1 MTKLTLRQQWRIIA
15 VTAEMYLRQAA
26 TDLFIIFAVI
36 IQPMVIALLALYM
49 LKDTNGGQAIFVV
62 VGSSLTGLWS
72 GVLFM
77 GGNSITQERWTGT
90 LEHIVAVPVPLVLI
104 TFGKNLANVIQS
116 LSSMV
121 VAYALAMLLF
131 GYSLTIS
138 QPLLFVVSLLFTV
151 FSFVSFGLLL
161 APVFMVNPSIQ
172 SLQNGLEFPIYILA
186 GFMFPVALLPNWT
199 TPLSYLLAP
208 YWAARALHATSS
220 GNAAFGEVALSW
232 GMMLLWGA
240 IYLAIS
246 SLLFRVMMRKA
257 RIDATL
263 DMQ

>member
-1 MTKLTLRQQWRIIA
+1 MIKLSLQQQLRIIF
-15 VTAEMYLRQAA
+15 VTAEMYLRQSAV
-26 TDLFIIFAVI
+26 DLFVIFAVI
-36 IQPMVIALLALYM
+36 VQPVIIALLALYM
-49 LKDTNGGQAIFVV
+49 LRDAETGQAIFVV

-116 LSSMV
+116 LLSMA
-121 VAYALAMLLF
+121 VAYTLAMLLF
-131 GYSLTIS
+131 GYSLQIT
-138 QPLLFVVSLLFTV
+138 QPLLFIISLGFTV

-161 APVFMVNPSIQ
+161 APIFMVNPSIQ
-172 SLQNGLEFPIYILA
+172 NLQNGLEFPIYILA
-186 GFMFPVALLPNWT
+186 GFMFPVLLLPNWT
-199 TPLSYLLAP
+199 TPLSYVLAP

-220 GNAAFGEVALSW
+220 GNAPFSEVALSW
-232 GMMLLWGA
+232 GMMLVFGV

-246 SLLFRVMMRKA
+246 NMLFRVMMRKA
-257 RIDATL
+257 RVDATL

>member
-1 MTKLTLRQQWRIIA
+1 MIKLSLQQQVRIILI
-15 VTAEMYLRQAA
+15 TAEMYFRQAA
-26 TDLFIIFAVI
+26 TDLFVIFAVI
-36 IQPMVIALLALYM
+36 IQPMIIALLALYM
-49 LKDTNGGQAIFVV
+49 LRGTDNGEAIFVV

-104 TFGKNLANVIQS
+104 TFGKNLANVMQS
-116 LSSMV
+116 LLSMA
-121 VAYALAMLLF
+121 VAYALAILLF
-131 GYSLTIS
+131 GYSLQIT
-138 QPLLFVVSLLFTV
+138 QPVLFVISLLFTV

-161 APVFMVNPSIQ
+161 APIFMVNPSIQ
-172 SLQNGLEFPIYILA
+172 NLQNGLEFPIYILA

-199 TPLSYLLAP
+199 TPFSYLLAP

-220 GNAAFGEVALSW
+220 ANAPVGEVALSW

-240 IYLAIS
+240 VYLVIS
-246 SLLFRVMMRKA
+246 SVLFRVMMRKA